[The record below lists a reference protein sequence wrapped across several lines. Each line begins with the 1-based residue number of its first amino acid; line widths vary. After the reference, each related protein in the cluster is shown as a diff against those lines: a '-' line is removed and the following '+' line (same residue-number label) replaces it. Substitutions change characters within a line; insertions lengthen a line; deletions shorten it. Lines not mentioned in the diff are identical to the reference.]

1 MSEQSRPSADTP
13 GDPEV
18 ESGRRRL
25 FAALAREEDGLA
37 ERIAAQWAQSRAE
50 RRTEPAFTTG
60 PSNFS
65 RAQVPWGLDLAA
77 AWSWRLIA
85 IAIAMLGLL
94 WTLALLRRHHP
105 AARHLAADRRAGL
118 TRGHLAAPGRGAARP
133 RDRRRDAPRP
143 RHGRAAAHLRRPAGR
158 PGRERPR
165 PTRWSPGSV
174 RSGTGCAPGRST
186 LGLPARRLHQADAGR
201 RVRQHRHRRHGH
213 PGHRGR
219 HGPRPRGRGLLH
231 RAVLHLLLPRRRRA
245 HLVVAGADRPPRRA
259 RARRRLGP
267 RRVGVADPVR
277 AGDGPRG
284 ARRRDRDH
292 AGRRCSSACRSSW
305 PSACW
310 SSSARSSR

>member
-37 ERIAAQWAQSRAE
+37 ERIVAQWAQSRAE

-94 WTLALLRRHHP
+94 WTLRFFAVITLPLAISLLIS
-105 AARHLAADRRAGL
+105 RAGL

-143 RHGRAAAHLRRPAGR
+143 RHGR
-158 PGRERPR
+158 
-165 PTRWSPGSV
+165 
-174 RSGTGCAPGRST
+174 
-186 LGLPARRLHQADAGR
+186 
-201 RVRQHRHRRHGH
+201 
-213 PGHRGR
+213 
-219 HGPRPRGRGLLH
+219 
-231 RAVLHLLLPRRRRA
+231 
-245 HLVVAGADRPPRRA
+245 
-259 RARRRLGP
+259 
-267 RRVGVADPVR
+267 
-277 AGDGPRG
+277 
-284 ARRRDRDH
+284 
-292 AGRRCSSACRSSW
+292 RCC
-305 PSACW
+305 
-310 SSSARSSR
+310 